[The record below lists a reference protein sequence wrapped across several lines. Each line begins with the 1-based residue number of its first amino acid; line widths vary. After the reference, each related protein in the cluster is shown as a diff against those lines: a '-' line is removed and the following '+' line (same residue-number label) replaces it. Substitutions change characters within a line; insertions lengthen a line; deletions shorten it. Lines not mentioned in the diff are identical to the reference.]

1 MTNLYF
7 RPTALLLIVYVNR
20 GEFLTEAI
28 VKWLNSQ
35 RLSLSGW
42 GSTIDTILATEALAL
57 WAAKHSQEFNNTEGG
72 LAIKVHT
79 QQGCQNIVVAEAK
92 AFKDE
97 LNNLISPTQCI
108 DVKAKGLS
116 LVSHG
121 QSLHRVINL
130 DISTAQGLTK
140 FTISEPFFLNLK
152 IRAHLLQDNNSV
164 TSSEFNTRL

>member
-42 GSTIDTILATEALAL
+42 
-57 WAAKHSQEFNNTEGG
+57 AAKYSQEFNNIECG

-92 AFKDE
+92 ALKDE
-97 LNNLISPTQCI
+97 LNNLISSCPTQCI
-108 DVKAKGLS
+108 EVEAKGLS
-116 LVSHG
+116 LAR
-121 QSLHRVINL
+121 QQFC
-130 DISTAQGLTK
+130 D
-140 FTISEPFFLNLK
+140 
-152 IRAHLLQDNNSV
+152 
-164 TSSEFNTRL
+164 